1 MARSAGLKSIA
12 LDFLAGLLA
21 LCLVFAWLIFSASN
35 NLQLFTLT
43 TAALY
48 LLAGVI
54 RAADAPQ
61 NVVLKAMLIGLGGIV
76 PVAVMRAARFAFTEY
91 GYVPLFVAFSLLAAA
106 AGAGMRYLLA
116 HGRIWLAS
124 LLALFSFGGAAVAI
138 VMAIPL
144 LIAIWSNKAIN
155 VPAPAFSLETPDGK
169 TVTSA
174 DLRGRVVV
182 LAFWATW
189 CTPCRQELPDLQKV
203 YERYKGNPNT
213 TFYAVGGPWGGDT
226 IGNESAFAARINVS
240 LPLAFDKHGAAQA
253 LGVQGFPALMI
264 LDGNG
269 HVRLFHNGY
278 DASEHFARQV
288 AAEVGVLEA
297 APSAPA
303 SRGRTPDRRR
313 RASAATG

>member
-1 MARSAGLKSIA
+1 MPRSAGLKSVA
-12 LDFLAGLLA
+12 GDFLAGLIA
-21 LCLVFAWLIFSASN
+21 LCLVFAWLILSGSN

-43 TAALY
+43 TAALF

-61 NVVLKAMLIGLGGIV
+61 NVVLKAILIGLGGIV
-76 PVAVMRAARFAFTEY
+76 PVAVMRAARFALTEY

-106 AGAGMRYLLA
+106 AGGGMRYLFA
-116 HGRIWLAS
+116 HRRIWLAC

-138 VMAIPL
+138 VVAIPVW
-144 LIAIWSNKAIN
+144 IASSSNEAIN
-155 VPAPAFSLETPDGK
+155 VPAPAFSLEIPAGK

-203 YERYKGNPNT
+203 YERYKHDPGT

-226 IGNESAFAARINVS
+226 IGNESAFAARIKVS
-240 LPLAFDKHGAAQA
+240 LPLAFDRHGAARA
-253 LGVQGFPALMI
+253 LGVEGFPALLI

-278 DASEHFARQV
+278 DASEDLARQV
-288 AAEVGVLEA
+288 AAEVGILEA
-297 APSAPA
+297 GP
-303 SRGRTPDRRR
+303 R
-313 RASAATG
+313 